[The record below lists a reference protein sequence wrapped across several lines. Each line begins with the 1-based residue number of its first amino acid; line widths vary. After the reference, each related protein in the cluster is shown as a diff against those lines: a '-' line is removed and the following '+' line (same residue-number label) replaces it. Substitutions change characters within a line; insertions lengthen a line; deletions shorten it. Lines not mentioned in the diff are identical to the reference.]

1 MRTLMILIPVLII
14 CGPIF
19 GAGHSL
25 FCAVDSTLID
35 ALWEETVLARVEVGL
50 SLDEQFALR
59 LPISLA
65 AEREIGGP
73 RLLESGLFL
82 DYYPLDCGLHLTVSL
97 IQVGF
102 LFNDWYDDKEDPL
115 TFLNEMAFGWTITPY
130 KGLRVEP
137 RVILRDPNGVFS
149 SAYNT
154 LSLRFSRFPMIRFS
168 LLVGWTF
175 PLRKTDQTDIQ
186 EEEGT

>member
-1 MRTLMILIPVLII
+1 
-14 CGPIF
+14 
-19 GAGHSL
+19 
-25 FCAVDSTLID
+25 
-35 ALWEETVLARVEVGL
+35 
-50 SLDEQFALR
+50 
-59 LPISLA
+59 
-65 AEREIGGP
+65 
-73 RLLESGLFL
+73 
-82 DYYPLDCGLHLTVSL
+82 
-97 IQVGF
+97 
-102 LFNDWYDDKEDPL
+102 
-115 TFLNEMAFGWTITPY
+115 MAFGWTITPY